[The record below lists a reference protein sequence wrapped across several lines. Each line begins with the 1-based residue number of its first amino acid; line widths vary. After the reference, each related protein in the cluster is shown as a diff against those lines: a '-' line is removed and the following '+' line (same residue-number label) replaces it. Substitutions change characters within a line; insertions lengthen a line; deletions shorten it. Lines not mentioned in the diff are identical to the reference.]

1 MLTQSVQSILNSTS
15 STTSTTGTTSS
26 GSVLGKDDFLKLL
39 VAKLSNQDP
48 MNPVEDED
56 FAAQLAQ
63 FSSLEQLSNMNES
76 LTQDIQWNYLLSQT
90 ISNTMA
96 TSLIGRTVRADSSQV
111 YLETNGS
118 ADLTVNLDRATSE
131 LTITICDSDGKTVR
145 TITAEGLDKGDHVFN
160 WDGTDD
166 SGTQLAS
173 GVYTVSLSAKDG
185 SGNAFTPSSIM
196 EGRVSKVAYEDGI
209 ALLNINGQNIPLSSV
224 LEVKEG

>member
-1 MLTQSVQSILNSTS
+1 MQTQAVQSTQATTQSNQ
-15 STTSTTGTTSS
+15 TTSA
-26 GSVLGKDDFLKLL
+26 GSIMGKDDFLKLL

-48 MNPVEDED
+48 MNPVQDED

-63 FSSLEQLSNMNES
+63 FSSLEQLSNMNQN

-111 YLETNGS
+111 YLDTNGS
-118 ADLTVNLDRATSE
+118 ADLTVNLDRPASE
-131 LTITICDSDGKTVR
+131 LTITICDADGQTVR
-145 TITAEGLDKGDHVFN
+145 TITAKGLDKGDRVFN

-166 SGTQLAS
+166 SGTQVAS
-173 GVYTVSLSAKDG
+173 GVYTVKLSAKDG
-185 SGNAFTPSSIM
+185 NGNTFTPSSIM
-196 EGRVSKVAYEDGI
+196 EGKVSKVAYQDGI
-209 ALLNINGQNIPLSSV
+209 ALLNINGQNIPLASV

>member
-1 MLTQSVQSILNSTS
+1 MQTQAVQSTQATTQSNQITS
-15 STTSTTGTTSS
+15 ASNIM
-26 GSVLGKDDFLKLL
+26 GKDDFLKLL

-48 MNPVEDED
+48 MNPVQDED

-63 FSSLEQLSNMNES
+63 FSSLEQLSNMNQS

-96 TSLIGRTVRADSSQV
+96 TSLIGKTVRADSSQV
-111 YLETNGS
+111 YLDTNGS
-118 ADLTVNLDRATSE
+118 ADLTVNLDRPASE
-131 LTITICDSDGKTVR
+131 LTISICDADGQTVR
-145 TITAEGLDKGDHVFN
+145 TITAKGLDKGDRVFN

-173 GVYTVSLSAKDG
+173 GIYTVKLSAKDG
-185 SGNAFTPSSIM
+185 NGNTFTPSSIM
-196 EGRVSKVAYEDGI
+196 EGKVSKVAYQSGI
-209 ALLNINGQNIPLSSV
+209 ALLNINGQNIPLASV